1 MKPSDPDTMLT
12 AMVRVQE
19 LTSQTGQTSSLLT
32 YDQQLYRVAVHV
44 SWDQPERFKDMYLRL
59 GGMHA
64 LMSFAGAV
72 CSLRAESGLSTV
84 WRGSK
89 DVEW

>member
-19 LTSQTGQTSSLLT
+19 LTSQTGQTFSLLT
-32 YDQQLYRVAVHV
+32 CDQQLYRVAVYV
-44 SWDQPERFKDMYLRL
+44 SWDQPERFKDMYLHL

-72 CSLRAESGLSTV
+72 GSLISFPKCLEGFQRC
-84 WRGSK
+84 
-89 DVEW
+89 